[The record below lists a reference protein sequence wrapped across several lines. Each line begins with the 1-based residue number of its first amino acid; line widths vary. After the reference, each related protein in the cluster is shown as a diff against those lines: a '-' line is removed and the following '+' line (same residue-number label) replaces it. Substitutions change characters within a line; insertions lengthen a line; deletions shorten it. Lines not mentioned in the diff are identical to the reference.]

1 MIPLHDDNPTQ
12 TAPVLTVTLIV
23 ICIAVYL
30 WQWSLGPVQAQAV
43 YALGV
48 RPASI
53 CDHARLPSELEW
65 VAPVLTPVTSMFLH
79 GGFMHLAGNMLY
91 LWIFGN
97 YIEDAMGR
105 GRFLVF
111 YLLCGIAAVLAQ
123 ALPDTHSSV
132 PMIGASGA
140 ISGVLGAYLLL
151 YPRARVLVVV
161 PLGFFL
167 HTMRLSAGIVLV
179 IWFAMQ
185 IFSSLAAGSGPGV
198 AWFAHIGGF
207 VAGLVLVPL
216 FKRRDVPLLQS
227 ARSRGGW
234 HQTTRRR

>member
-12 TAPVLTVTLIV
+12 TAPVLTVALIAL
-23 ICIAVYL
+23 CIVVFL
-30 WQWSLGPVQAQAV
+30 WQWSLGPVQSQAV

-48 RPASI
+48 IPAI
-53 CDHARLPSELEW
+53 IFDHARLPTELEW

-97 YIEDAMGR
+97 NIEDAMGR

-123 ALPDTHSSV
+123 ALPDTRSTV

-140 ISGVLGAYLLL
+140 ISGVLFAFCLFEPFAMLGIMFIIPMPAILFAVLYVALSIYASRREVGRVAHEAHLGGALGGLALTILL
-151 YPRARVLVVV
+151 YPASLSI
-161 PLGFFL
+161 FL
-167 HTMRLSAGIVLV
+167 Q
-179 IWFAMQ
+179 Q
-185 IFSSLAAGSGPGV
+185 I
-198 AWFAHIGGF
+198 
-207 VAGLVLVPL
+207 GL
-216 FKRRDVPLLQS
+216 
-227 ARSRGGW
+227 
-234 HQTTRRR
+234 